1 MIESKDGE
9 NVNSGGSGG
18 GSRYAILF
26 VLEDIGGSARQAMF
40 DVLRSILGDQGVKLS
55 PVHISR
61 FCLNDSPDRFVEPLL
76 GALKVS
82 KLSTSKLVEDIK
94 SGIAM
99 QLSNQTAS
107 LPEPMAA
114 VLDAARSAG
123 IELAALSAL
132 PQAAAET
139 LMETLGLNT
148 RGVQLTVRDA
158 SQDDHFPRADQWLM
172 LSKKMSKSPLDC
184 GVVATCQSVLKS
196 SISAGM
202 RCVAAPDTFTMHQDF
217 SGANAVY
224 EHGEESDASD
234 LISVLCPH
242 LHED

>member
-1 MIESKDGE
+1 MFE
-9 NVNSGGSGG
+9 
-18 GSRYAILF
+18 
-26 VLEDIGGSARQAMF
+26 VLK
-40 DVLRSILGDQGVKLS
+40 SILGDQGVKVS

-61 FCLNDSPDRFVEPLL
+61 FCLNDPPDRFVEPLL
-76 GALKVS
+76 AGLKVS
-82 KLSTSKLVEDIK
+82 KISTNKLVEDIH

-99 QLSNQTAS
+99 QLSNQNTP
-107 LPEPMAA
+107 LPKPMAV
-114 VLDAARSAG
+114 VLDAARDAG

-158 SQDDHFPRADQWLM
+158 SLDDHFPRADHWLM
-172 LSKKMSKSPLDC
+172 LSKKMDKSPMNC
-184 GVVATCQSVLKS
+184 GVIATCQGVLKS

-202 RCVAAPDTFTMHQDF
+202 RCVAAPDPFTMHQDF

-224 EHGEESDASD
+224 EDGEDGDAAG
-234 LISVLCPH
+234 LVTVLCPH